1 MPSDRRE
8 GGVTV
13 TRLGTVA
20 PDLVELLR
28 DQPPTRRRTVALHA
42 SGWIVE
48 STDLANPRI
57 DAVFLAL
64 RDGRLG
70 ETDQREAVKQLED
83 ELDERA
89 RGIREDL
96 EAGRAGNDEYLAA
109 FARARAA
116 GAVWWAMD
124 DLDLH
129 AALEAVHEAQAATG
143 ELGAVRRLIE
153 EALG

>member
-1 MPSDRRE
+1 M
-8 GGVTV
+8 

-28 DQPPTRRRTVALHA
+28 DQPPTRRRTVALRA

-48 STDLANPRI
+48 RTALADPRI
-57 DAVFLAL
+57 DAAFLAS
-64 RDGRLG
+64 RNGRLG

-89 RGIREDL
+89 WGVHEDL
-96 EAGRAGNDEYLAA
+96 EAGRADNEEYLAA

-116 GAVWWAMD
+116 GAVSWAMD
-124 DLDLH
+124 DDDLN
-129 AALEAVHEAQAATG
+129 AALEAVYEAQAATG